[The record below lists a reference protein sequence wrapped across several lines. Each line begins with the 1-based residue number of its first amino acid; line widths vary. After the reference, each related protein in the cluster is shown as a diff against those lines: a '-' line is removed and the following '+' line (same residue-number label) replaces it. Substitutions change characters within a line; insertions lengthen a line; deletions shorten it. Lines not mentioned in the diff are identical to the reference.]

1 MPAKKSFLLRLSQEM
16 WEELE
21 RWAADDFRSVNG
33 QIESI
38 LHEAIGRRRKK
49 QRPPATRPATARPA
63 KEEHEERNLPPC
75 GERRYSAAPA

>member
-1 MPAKKSFLLRLSQEM
+1 MAAKKSFLLRLSQEM

-38 LHEAIGRRRKK
+38 LHEAISRRRR
-49 QRPPATRPATARPA
+49 Q
-63 KEEHEERNLPPC
+63 
-75 GERRYSAAPA
+75 AAPLAPTPGGPAAAGGTPPSASPEIGEEK

>member
-1 MPAKKSFLLRLSQEM
+1 MPAKKAFLLRLSPEM

-38 LHEAIGRRRKK
+38 LHEAIARRRKK
-49 QRPPATRPATARPA
+49 APATAVQGEEPA
-63 KEEHEERNLPPC
+63 GSTPAPKEEP
-75 GERRYSAAPA
+75 

>member
-1 MPAKKSFLLRLSQEM
+1 MPAKKAFLLRLSPEM

-38 LHEAIGRRRKK
+38 LHEAINRRRKK
-49 QRPPATRPATARPA
+49 AP
-63 KEEHEERNLPPC
+63 
-75 GERRYSAAPA
+75 AAPTASRTPADGEEQ

>member
-38 LHEAIGRRRKK
+38 LNEAINRRRKK
-49 QRPPATRPATARPA
+49 APVPAPLGESPPAI
-63 KEEHEERNLPPC
+63 KEEP
-75 GERRYSAAPA
+75 

>member
-38 LHEAIGRRRKK
+38 LHEAISRRRKK
-49 QRPPATRPATARPA
+49 ASAAASAPGDAPAGNRPAP
-63 KEEHEERNLPPC
+63 KEEQ
-75 GERRYSAAPA
+75 

>member
-1 MPAKKSFLLRLSQEM
+1 MAAKKAFLLRLNPEM

-38 LHEAIGRRRKK
+38 LHEAIHRRRKK
-49 QRPPATRPATARPA
+49 
-63 KEEHEERNLPPC
+63 
-75 GERRYSAAPA
+75 APAAAVLPGEAPEGNIPAPEEKQ

>member
-1 MPAKKSFLLRLSQEM
+1 MAAKKPFLLRLSQEM

-38 LHEAIGRRRKK
+38 LHEAITRRRKK
-49 QRPPATRPATARPA
+49 TLPSPDPAQASAVNEPAA
-63 KEEHEERNLPPC
+63 KEKK
-75 GERRYSAAPA
+75 

>member
-1 MPAKKSFLLRLSQEM
+1 MAEKKSFLLRLSQEM
-16 WEELE
+16 WGELE

-49 QRPPATRPATARPA
+49 TPAAAIQAGPLPA
-63 KEEHEERNLPPC
+63 KEEK
-75 GERRYSAAPA
+75 

>member
-49 QRPPATRPATARPA
+49 
-63 KEEHEERNLPPC
+63 
-75 GERRYSAAPA
+75 APAAQAPLPAGAPAGNETAPGEKP

>member
-38 LHEAIGRRRKK
+38 LHEAISRRRRKA
-49 QRPPATRPATARPA
+49 P
-63 KEEHEERNLPPC
+63 
-75 GERRYSAAPA
+75 AAPAAAEAQAGGTPADGRKP

>member
-1 MPAKKSFLLRLSQEM
+1 MAAKKSFLLRLSQEM

-21 RWAADDFRSVNG
+21 RMAADDFRSVNG

-49 QRPPATRPATARPA
+49 APAAAPHAGPPIST
-63 KEEHEERNLPPC
+63 KEEK
-75 GERRYSAAPA
+75 

>member
-1 MPAKKSFLLRLSQEM
+1 MAAKKSFLLRLSQEM

-38 LHEAIGRRRKK
+38 LHEAIRRRRKNAL
-49 QRPPATRPATARPA
+49 R
-63 KEEHEERNLPPC
+63 
-75 GERRYSAAPA
+75 AAPPSKPSEATQEEQ

>member
-16 WEELE
+16 WEDLE

-49 QRPPATRPATARPA
+49 
-63 KEEHEERNLPPC
+63 
-75 GERRYSAAPA
+75 APAAASAPGEPPSGMKPAPEEKP

>member
-1 MPAKKSFLLRLSQEM
+1 MAAKKAFLLRLSQEM

-38 LHEAIGRRRKK
+38 LHEAVSRRRQKGL
-49 QRPPATRPATARPA
+49 AA
-63 KEEHEERNLPPC
+63 KGRAEAEGAPLGGTSEAEEKP
-75 GERRYSAAPA
+75 

>member
-38 LHEAIGRRRKK
+38 LHEAINRRRKK
-49 QRPPATRPATARPA
+49 APAAAIQAGPQPA
-63 KEEHEERNLPPC
+63 KEDQ
-75 GERRYSAAPA
+75 

>member
-1 MPAKKSFLLRLSQEM
+1 MPAKKAFLLRLSPEM

-38 LHEAIGRRRKK
+38 LHEAISRRR
-49 QRPPATRPATARPA
+49 RNSPAAAA
-63 KEEHEERNLPPC
+63 ALDQ
-75 GERRYSAAPA
+75 APAGGTPVSREEP

>member
-1 MPAKKSFLLRLSQEM
+1 MPAKKAFLLRLSPEM

-38 LHEAIGRRRKK
+38 LNEAIQRRRKK
-49 QRPPATRPATARPA
+49 APAA
-63 KEEHEERNLPPC
+63 
-75 GERRYSAAPA
+75 SAAGEAHAGGTPADGEKP

>member
-1 MPAKKSFLLRLSQEM
+1 MPAKKAFLLRLNPEM

-33 QIESI
+33 QIEAI

-49 QRPPATRPATARPA
+49 SPPKASLVEGAPT
-63 KEEHEERNLPPC
+63 
-75 GERRYSAAPA
+75 GGAPASGEEA